1 MDITLQRVAP
11 VGGWCAICEREYC
24 NLSDE
29 VPVGIARIRREWF
42 QSGLKD
48 AQLKS
53 TEDEPV
59 IFPDT
64 EDGVRIGDYT
74 VEEEQVRGSLA
85 LSKDAIDRIIKSGEL
100 DSIHVR
106 DAGGR
111 VRRLVSESSL
121 RRFQAD
127 SAIDPAS
134 PRTSSAGDTSIHQSI
149 EELQLEVGQLRN
161 TSSKIIQQM
170 KDILL
175 LEIRNLKEQ
184 DRDLAS
190 FVYELAEEIRRD
202 SSKKRR

>member
-1 MDITLQRVAP
+1 M
-11 VGGWCAICEREYC
+11 
-24 NLSDE
+24 SDE
-29 VPVGIARIRREWF
+29 LPVGIARIRREWF
-42 QSGLKD
+42 QTGPTDERLQAFD
-48 AQLKS
+48 
-53 TEDEPV
+53 DEPV

-74 VEEEQVRGSLA
+74 VEEEQVRNGLA
-85 LSKDAIDRIIKSGEL
+85 LSKEAIDRIIMSGEL

-111 VRRLVSESSL
+111 VRRLVSEASL
-121 RRFQAD
+121 RRFQTD
-127 SAIDPAS
+127 SAIDPVSARAS
-134 PRTSSAGDTSIHQSI
+134 SSADSSIHQSI

-184 DRDLAS
+184 DRDLTS
-190 FVYELAEEIRRD
+190 FVYELAEEIRHN
-202 SSKKRR
+202 SPKKRR

>member
-1 MDITLQRVAP
+1 MFGRKVVLD
-11 VGGWCAICEREYC
+11 
-24 NLSDE
+24 LSDE
-29 VPVGIARIRREWF
+29 IPVGIARIRREWL

-48 AQLKS
+48 EQRGS
-53 TEDEPV
+53 TDDEPV

-64 EDGVRIGDYT
+64 DDGVRIGDYT
-74 VEEEQVRGSLA
+74 LEEDQVRESLS
-85 LSKDAIDRIIKSGEL
+85 LSKEAIDRIILSGEL

-111 VRRLVSESSL
+111 VRRLVSEGSL
-121 RRFQAD
+121 RRFQTDA
-127 SAIDPAS
+127 AIDPVSARHS
-134 PRTSSAGDTSIHQSI
+134 TAGDSSVHQSI

-184 DRDLAS
+184 DRDLTS
-190 FVYELAEEIRRD
+190 FVYELAEEIRQG
-202 SSKKRR
+202 SPKKRR